1 MDDLRLI
8 LEGRAAFYA
17 KADLS
22 YNTSGKSL
30 DESFAGLMSALNVN
44 GLAGLT

>member
-17 KADLS
+17 KADFA
-22 YNTSGKSL
+22 YNTSGKTL
-30 DESFAGLMSALNVN
+30 DEAFAGLMEAVRERQ
-44 GLAGLT
+44 